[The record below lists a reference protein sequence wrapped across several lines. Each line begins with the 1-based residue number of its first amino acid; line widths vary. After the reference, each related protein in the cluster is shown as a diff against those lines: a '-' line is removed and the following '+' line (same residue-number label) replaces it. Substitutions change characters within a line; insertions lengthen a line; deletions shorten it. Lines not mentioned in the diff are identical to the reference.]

1 MPKTPLLFLNKEETI
16 PEPQK
21 RSLPETFFFKTSLPF
36 KLRDLKR
43 GGGEGVPQLMTIFVI
58 QRWILKK
65 VLAHSGLKDQNEQ
78 LRYK

>member
-21 RSLPETFFFKTSLPF
+21 RNLPETFFFKTPLPF
-36 KLRDLKR
+36 KLKDLKW
-43 GGGEGVPQLMTIFVI
+43 GGGEDVPQLMTIFVRFI

-65 VLAHSGLKDQNEQ
+65 GLGSF
-78 LRYK
+78 RA

>member
-36 KLRDLKR
+36 KLRDLKWGARR
-43 GGGEGVPQLMTIFVI
+43 GCATTHDHICNTEMD
-58 QRWILKK
+58 LKK
-65 VLAHSGLKDQNEQ
+65 GLGSF
-78 LRYK
+78 RA